1 MFYLERQNRKKEK
14 MENENRKKSKIENT
28 KKYQISNS
36 IFSRGKTYV
45 FPLETKSTIWKNDKK
60 W

>member
-1 MFYLERQNRKKEK
+1 MFYLERQTRKKNGK
-14 MENENRKKSKIENT
+14 WKSKKSKIENT

-60 W
+60 